1 VLAVV
6 CVCVC
11 VCAYACVCVCVCVYI
26 YKVRL
31 QELPAGKAQLE
42 RQDCAAA
49 CCANHTGGT

>member
-1 VLAVV
+1 MLAVV

-11 VCAYACVCVCVCVYI
+11 VCAYACVCVRVCVYI